1 MQARQQKGRDLPDIR
16 VECTASWAFARRT
29 VSPRALEAPCA
40 AAHHAAVPHIAP
52 RSRPKYVASAEQLRR
67 SATLAL
73 LVLAGCAL
81 PASNGTS
88 SRAEPPPT
96 DCQAY
101 VGADRDAMLP
111 GYGLTT
117 ALGDAVCVPLLL
129 SAHRPPRDYRGR
141 DFYVDEFTDARLK
154 ARWHSCKADAACFQ
168 RVDAQM
174 QRWLPPNR
182 ERATRSTGMVDPS
195 GRIEPEGE
203 VDLRQIRRPAFFAKA
218 PYRESIA
225 QAEPRTYT
233 VEFSAP
239 RDTFERIDLKRQD
252 SIKLRGWYIEGAGV
266 DDGHG
271 GRLRALV
278 IMTNGGGGQ
287 MTAIQHPDEKAYRID
302 AATGRIVAIA
312 FPNATTETMGQRWWR
327 ENLQALNA
335 AGFDV
340 LAYDRR
346 GEGISGGFSDTH
358 TLEQGEDVF
367 RVLEQLESGRGMR
380 MLTPLG
386 QLIEGSAAGGR
397 LMAAMKAR
405 QIPILLG
412 GYSRGSMSTAWA
424 MTKNFVESC
433 SYDMPVVTCAP
444 PKGYT
449 NIKGAILLA
458 SFASGAG
465 YVPAASDLTDRN
477 LLLGGMAAEH
487 HIVFYPNSATLAGMP
502 HWPAAFFAKGL
513 WDRAESLEG
522 TVAAYDRIRGLKE
535 IVVARGPHSIETW
548 DPDDQ
553 RYLQERMVA
562 FANAAVTDAY
572 TVPGARPW
580 TDLKSLVATTA
591 DHWEASSQPRKAS
604 PTSTPQDHIKTIF
617 GPSQ

>member
-1 MQARQQKGRDLPDIR
+1 M
-16 VECTASWAFARRT
+16 
-29 VSPRALEAPCA
+29 
-40 AAHHAAVPHIAP
+40 H
-52 RSRPKYVASAEQLRR
+52 RPPAEQLRR
-67 SATLAL
+67 SAALAL
-73 LVLAGCAL
+73 LVVAGCAL
-81 PASNGTS
+81 PGSDGAS
-88 SRAEPPPT
+88 SRAEPPRT
-96 DCQAY
+96 DCQAH
-101 VGADRDAMLP
+101 VGTDRNAMLP
-111 GYGLTT
+111 GYLLPSGNGKT
-117 ALGDAVCVPLLL
+117 VCVPLLP
-129 SAHRPPRDYRGR
+129 SANRPPPNYEGRDY
-141 DFYVDEFTDARLK
+141 YVDEFTDARLK
-154 ARWHSCKADAACFQ
+154 ARWHSCKADAACF
-168 RVDAQM
+168 RRIDAQM
-174 QRWLPPNR
+174 QRWLPPNK
-182 ERATRSTGMVDPS
+182 ERATRSTGVVDPS
-195 GRIEPEGE
+195 GRIDPEGD

-239 RDTFERIDLKRQD
+239 RDTFERIALEMQD
-252 SIKLRGWYIEGAGV
+252 PIKLRGWYIEGAGV
-266 DDGHG
+266 DDGRG
-271 GRLRALV
+271 GRLRALA
-278 IMTNGGGGQ
+278 IMANGGGGQ
-287 MTAIQHPDEKAYRID
+287 MTAIQHPDERAYRID
-302 AATGRIVAIA
+302 AATGRTIAIT

-367 RVLEQLESGRGMR
+367 RVLEQLESGLGLR
-380 MLTPLG
+380 MLTPSG

-397 LMAAMKAR
+397 LLAGMKAR

-412 GYSRGSMSTAWA
+412 GYSRGSMSAAWA

-433 SYDMPVVTCAP
+433 SYDMPAVTCTP

-465 YVPAASDLTDRN
+465 YVPAAPDLKDRN
-477 LLLGGMAAEH
+477 LFLGGMAAEH
-487 HIVFYPNSATLAGMP
+487 HIAFYPNSATLAGMV
-502 HWPAAFFAKGL
+502 HWPAAFFGKGL

-522 TVAAYDRIRGLKE
+522 TIAAYDRIRGLKE

-548 DPDDQ
+548 DPEDQ
-553 RYLQERMVA
+553 RYLQQRMIA
-562 FANAAVTDAY
+562 FAQAAVTGAS

-580 TDLKSLVATTA
+580 TDLKSLVATTP
-591 DHWEASSQPRKAS
+591 DRWEPSSRPEWPPSAR
-604 PTSTPQDHIKTIF
+604 TP
-617 GPSQ
+617 

>member
-1 MQARQQKGRDLPDIR
+1 MLQKL
-16 VECTASWAFARRT
+16 V
-29 VSPRALEAPCA
+29 V
-40 AAHHAAVPHIAP
+40 
-52 RSRPKYVASAEQLRR
+52 
-67 SATLAL
+67 LAL
-73 LVLAGCAL
+73 AACSLAGC
-81 PASNGTS
+81 GTGS
-88 SRAEPPPT
+88 EPPTRQAGAAPQPT
-96 DCQAY
+96 DCHAR
-101 VGADRDAMLP
+101 VGADRNAELP
-111 GYGLTT
+111 GYLLPGAKGTT
-117 ALGDAVCVPLLL
+117 VCVPLLL
-129 SAHRPPRDYRGR
+129 SATRPPPDYQGR
-141 DFYVDEFTDARLK
+141 DFHVDEFTDARLK
-154 ARWHSCKADAACFQ
+154 ARWRSCKADAACF
-168 RVDAQM
+168 RRIDAQM

-182 ERATRSTGMVDPS
+182 ERARRSTGVLDPS
-195 GRIEPEGE
+195 GRIDPEGE
-203 VDLRQIRRPAFFAKA
+203 VDLRHIRRPAFFAKA

-239 RDTFERIDLKRQD
+239 RDTFERIDLKMRD
-252 SIKLRGWYIEGAGV
+252 TIKLRGWYIEGAGV

-278 IMTNGGGGQ
+278 IMANGGGGQ

-302 AATGRIVAIA
+302 AATGRTIANA

-327 ENLQALNA
+327 ENLQALNV

-346 GEGISGGFSDTH
+346 GEGISGGFSDTN

-367 RVLEQLESGRGMR
+367 RALEQLESGQGLRL
-380 MLTPLG
+380 LTPSG
-386 QLIEGSAAGGR
+386 QLLEGAAAGGR
-397 LMAAMKAR
+397 LLAGMKAR

-412 GYSRGSMSTAWA
+412 GYSRGSMSMAWA

-465 YVPAASDLTDRN
+465 YVPAAADLADRN
-477 LLLGGMAAEH
+477 LFLGGMAAEH
-487 HIVFYPNSATLAGMP
+487 HIVFYPSSATLAGMAS
-502 HWPAAFFAKGL
+502 WPAAFFGKGL

-522 TVAAYDRIRGLKE
+522 TIAAYDRIRGLKE

-548 DPDDQ
+548 DPEDL

-562 FANAAVTDAY
+562 FAKAAVTGAS

-580 TDLKSLVATTA
+580 TDLKSLVATTLIA
-591 DHWEASSQPRKAS
+591 GRS
-604 PTSTPQDHIKTIF
+604 PPDSVSPPCEKSD
-617 GPSQ
+617 

>member
-1 MQARQQKGRDLPDIR
+1 MA
-16 VECTASWAFARRT
+16 ES
-29 VSPRALEAPCA
+29 
-40 AAHHAAVPHIAP
+40 
-52 RSRPKYVASAEQLRR
+52 ASARTSVR
-67 SATLAL
+67 NVVVLAL
-73 LVLAGCAL
+73 AAYALAGC
-81 PASNGTS
+81 STVS
-88 SRAEPPPT
+88 EPPTREARAAPQPT
-96 DCQAY
+96 DCHAR
-101 VGADRDAMLP
+101 VGADRNAELP
-111 GYGLTT
+111 GYLLPGAKGTT
-117 ALGDAVCVPLLL
+117 VCVPLLL
-129 SAHRPPRDYRGR
+129 SATRPPSDYQGV

-154 ARWHSCKADAACFQ
+154 ARWRSCKADAACF
-168 RVDAQM
+168 RRIDDQM

-182 ERATRSTGMVDPS
+182 ERARRSTGVVDPF
-195 GRIEPEGE
+195 GRIDPDGE

-225 QAEPRTYT
+225 RAEPRTYT

-239 RDTFERIDLKRQD
+239 RDTFERIDLKMRD
-252 SIKLRGWYIEGAGV
+252 TIKLRGWYIEGAGV

-278 IMTNGGGGQ
+278 IMANGGGGQ

-302 AATGRIVAIA
+302 AATGRTIAIA

-327 ENLQALNA
+327 ENLHALNA

-346 GEGISGGFSDTH
+346 GEGISGGLSDTH

-367 RVLEQLESGRGMR
+367 RVLEQLESGQGLRL
-380 MLTPLG
+380 LTPSG
-386 QLIEGSAAGGR
+386 QLLEGAAAGGR
-397 LMAAMKAR
+397 LLAGMEAR

-412 GYSRGSMSTAWA
+412 GYSRGSMSMAWA

-465 YVPAASDLTDRN
+465 YVPAAADLADRN
-477 LLLGGMAAEH
+477 LFLGGMAAEH
-487 HIVFYPNSATLAGMP
+487 HIVFYPNSATLAGMA
-502 HWPAAFFAKGL
+502 HWPAAFFGKGL

-522 TVAAYDRIRGLKE
+522 TIAAYDRIRGLKE

-548 DPDDQ
+548 DPADM
-553 RYLQERMVA
+553 RYLRDRMVA
-562 FANAAVTDAY
+562 FARAAVTGAS

-580 TDLKSLVATTA
+580 TGLKSLVATTLIA
-591 DHWEASSQPRKAS
+591 GRS
-604 PTSTPQDHIKTIF
+604 PPDSVSPPCGRSD
-617 GPSQ
+617 